1 MAFLDELAKKTQDV
15 AAVAGEKV
23 KVAYEVVSEKAKTA
37 AEIAKINLSIAA
49 EQREIIKNYK
59 VIGEWFTSEYEGE
72 LPEAISDVVKA
83 VQDSKAKIA
92 ELEESKP
99 PKEEAAEEAC
109 EESGKVCS
117 VCGTESD
124 SKFCP
129 QCGAPMDE

>member
-37 AEIAKINLSIAA
+37 AEIAKINLTIAG

-72 LPEAISDVVKA
+72 LPEAIADVVQA
-83 VQDSKAKIA
+83 VKESKAKIA
-92 ELEESKP
+92 ELEASKP
-99 PKEEAAEEAC
+99 PKEVAVEEECEEA
-109 EESGKVCS
+109 GKACS
-117 VCGTESD
+117 VCGTVAD